1 MEDVLNSYLI
11 GIQGGLTGFSAW
23 LSLPCMLIRGNV
35 SSGTFSGIITSL
47 QTFPFIA
54 NKEGKLFHSGG
65 REVIFLL
72 NIQGTGSSS
81 IQDII
86 FFPELSTLLK
96 KRDKIFLG
104 VVEYKR

>member
-1 MEDVLNSYLI
+1 LNSQLI
-11 GIQGGLTGFSAW
+11 GIQGGLTGFSTS
-23 LSLPCMLIRGNV
+23 LPLPCMLIKGK
-35 SSGTFSGIITSL
+35 FSGIITSL

-86 FFPELSTLLK
+86 FFS
-96 KRDKIFLG
+96 
-104 VVEYKR
+104 